1 MLQISQLEFSRDRKM
16 MSVRCRRQNQDTLYV
31 KGAPEAVLA
40 RCSRVSQ
47 ILSVAFMGCTLLICG
62 VRSRTCC
69 T

>member
-1 MLQISQLEFSRDRKM
+1 MLQISQLEFSRDRKI

-40 RCSRVSQ
+40 RCSRVSH
-47 ILSVAFMGCTLLICG
+47 ILSTTFMGCMLSFRG
-62 VRSRTCC
+62 SRSRTCY